1 MKTSSVATSASFE
14 KNEEKT
20 LEFDDECFL
29 IEMIQKKRAENQAM
43 EEKING
49 IIERMNECK
58 P

>member
-1 MKTSSVATSASFE
+1 MKTSSVSTSASFG

-20 LEFDDECFL
+20 LEFDDERFL

-43 EEKING
+43 EEKIKG
-49 IIERMNECK
+49 IIERMNVCK